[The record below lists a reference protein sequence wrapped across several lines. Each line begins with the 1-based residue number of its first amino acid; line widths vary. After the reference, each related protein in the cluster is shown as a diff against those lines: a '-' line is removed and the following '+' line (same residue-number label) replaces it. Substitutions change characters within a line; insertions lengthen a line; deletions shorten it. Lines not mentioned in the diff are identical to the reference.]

1 MGVLDTSEAINL
13 AKEKFLDLVEISP
26 KIDPPVCKI
35 MDFGKYQY
43 QKTKKERQNKAKQ
56 KSFDIKGIRI
66 RARTNEHDLDF
77 KRKQTEDFLK
87 KGNKI
92 KIEVTVRGREKTYS
106 DLAKKSLEN
115 FIKTIAIPN
124 KIEQEIKK
132 YPGGYNV
139 VIVPE

>member
-1 MGVLDTSEAINL
+1 LGVLDTPEAINL

-87 KGNKI
+87 KA
-92 KIEVTVRGREKTYS
+92 TR
-106 DLAKKSLEN
+106 
-115 FIKTIAIPN
+115 
-124 KIEQEIKK
+124 
-132 YPGGYNV
+132 
-139 VIVPE
+139 

>member
-1 MGVLDTSEAINL
+1 MGVLDTLEAISI

-56 KSFDIKGIRI
+56 KSFDIKGVRI
-66 RARTNEHDLDF
+66 RARTSEHDLDF

-87 KGNKI
+87 KGNKV
-92 KIEVTVRGREKTYS
+92 KIEITIRGREKAYGDS
-106 DLAKKSLEN
+106 AKKGLED
-115 FIKTIAIPN
+115 FIKTITIPN
-124 KIEQEIKK
+124 KTEQEIKK
-132 YPGGYNV
+132 YPGGYNT
-139 VIVPE
+139 VIIPE